1 MGRRDRLIS
10 KSILCALF
18 HEPSEDKRTAL
29 ARILAFFTFFQLK
42 LEKYRPDTFKKLRHE
57 TWELNEEEY
66 KESFRQKEKS
76 GGGLNPVG
84 DLGYSGSTF
93 FTTPNAKYLIKSLT
107 RPSEYRFFARD
118 LLLPY
123 AAHMSSNPNSLLV
136 RITDFLYSPYI
147 TLGSLL
153 ALTPP
158 CHIVME
164 NILFG
169 KEASKDKGA
178 WETYDLKPIT
188 YFYPERDIA
197 SGHLASQSTKER
209 LVDKFEDVISIRDDQ
224 RTLLLQTLQADT
236 KLLEE
241 NNAVDYSLFLVRYPS
256 EIATSFIPPKATPA
270 PQANPSVPPQWRLGI
285 QSSDGKWVYRLVV
298 LDFFWA
304 KHKTQAKAM
313 TGLIKSFN
321 LVARKGPMSI
331 TTNAVE
337 YRKRFLHMVE
347 GIVVSDQVTVEQVQE
362 AGEGQGPNAD

>member
-1 MGRRDRLIS
+1 MGRRDTLIS
-10 KSILCALF
+10 KSILRALF
-18 HEPSEDKRTAL
+18 RDQKEDKRTLL
-29 ARILAFFTFFQLK
+29 ARIFAFFTFLELK
-42 LEKYRPDTFKKLRHE
+42 LQRYKSDVFEGLRHE
-57 TWELNEEEY
+57 VWELDEEEY
-66 KESFRQKEKS
+66 KESFRQKDKS
-76 GGGLNPVG
+76 GSGLEPVG

-93 FTTPNAKYLIKSLT
+93 FTTSNAKFLIKSLP

-118 LLLPY
+118 LFEPY
-123 AAHMSSNPNSLLV
+123 VEHMKTNPNSLLV
-136 RITDFLYSPYI
+136 RITDFLYSPTI
-147 TLGSLL
+147 TLGALL
-153 ALTPP
+153 GLAPS

-169 KEASKDKGA
+169 KDASKDPKT

-197 SGHLASQSTKER
+197 GGRLASESTKER
-209 LVDKFEDVISIRDDQ
+209 LVDKFEDVIRLGDDQ

-256 EIATSFIPPKATPA
+256 DTASSFVPPRGTPS
-270 PQANPSVPPQWRLGI
+270 PHANPSVPPKWRLGL
-285 QSSDGKWVYRLVV
+285 QSSDGKWIYRLVV

-313 TGLIKSFN
+313 TGLINSFN

-331 TTNAVE
+331 TTNSVE

-347 GIVVSDQVTVEQVQE
+347 GIVVSDRVTEAQIRD
-362 AGEGQGPNAD
+362 AGEGQGPSAA